1 MKQGIKKGGGLS
13 PSKITTDGDNV
24 TITIPKSALN
34 SNYSGAD
41 GSESDSS
48 SDKKGYLMLAG
59 IGLLLIG
66 VVYFGS
72 RLAKG

>member
-1 MKQGIKKGGGLS
+1 MQKGTQKGGFS

-41 GSESDSS
+41 GAKSDSS

-59 IGLLLIG
+59 MGLLLIG
-66 VVYFGS
+66 VVYFGTK
-72 RLAKG
+72 LAKG